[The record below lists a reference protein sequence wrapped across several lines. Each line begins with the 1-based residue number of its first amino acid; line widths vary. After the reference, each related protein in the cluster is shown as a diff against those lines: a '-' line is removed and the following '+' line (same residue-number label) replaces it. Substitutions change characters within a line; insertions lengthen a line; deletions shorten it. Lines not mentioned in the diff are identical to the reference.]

1 MKVFKAYFKII
12 YRNLPTLFI
21 YIGIFFVFAILLT
34 MSNSNTTGTTFSE
47 TKENIMIVN
56 EDGDTP
62 LTKGLIEYLSSKSNV
77 IPAAK
82 TEEGIQDALFYEDAT
97 YIVKI
102 PKGFTDDFVGG
113 TNALPVGKMAA
124 GNSTSGVQMD
134 MAIEKYLSLFR
145 LYTEASD
152 IRTDDTAAL
161 TDTAAKVKTD
171 LGNETVVKWADGATP
186 VDSLSKTT
194 YFFIYMSYT
203 IVSIMILAV
212 STIMQ
217 VFNKRD
223 LKNRMQCSPEKASRI
238 NLELFLGNV
247 CLAVLVWLFLIVA
260 CLILTGSSLMNPK
273 VLLMIGNACV
283 FSFTALSLSFLL
295 GYLIRGPGAQHSVAN
310 VVALGSSFISGVFVP
325 QELLGATVKYVA
337 SFTPT
342 YWYVTAVRDI
352 SELSAY
358 TFADLKGIY
367 AGMLIQIGF
376 AAAFLVL
383 ALLLGRQKKRQTV

>member
-134 MAIEKYLSLFR
+134 ME
-145 LYTEASD
+145 
-152 IRTDDTAAL
+152 
-161 TDTAAKVKTD
+161 
-171 LGNETVVKWADGATP
+171 
-186 VDSLSKTT
+186 
-194 YFFIYMSYT
+194 
-203 IVSIMILAV
+203 
-212 STIMQ
+212 
-217 VFNKRD
+217 
-223 LKNRMQCSPEKASRI
+223 
-238 NLELFLGNV
+238 
-247 CLAVLVWLFLIVA
+247 
-260 CLILTGSSLMNPK
+260 
-273 VLLMIGNACV
+273 IGRAHV
-283 FSFTALSLSFLL
+283 
-295 GYLIRGPGAQHSVAN
+295 
-310 VVALGSSFISGVFVP
+310 
-325 QELLGATVKYVA
+325 
-337 SFTPT
+337 
-342 YWYVTAVRDI
+342 
-352 SELSAY
+352 
-358 TFADLKGIY
+358 
-367 AGMLIQIGF
+367 
-376 AAAFLVL
+376 
-383 ALLLGRQKKRQTV
+383 

>member
-21 YIGIFFVFAILLT
+21 YLGIFFVFAILLT
-34 MSNSNTTGTTFSE
+34 MSGSSSTSTSFSE
-47 TKENIMIVN
+47 EKENIMIIN
-56 EDGDTP
+56 DDGDTP
-62 LTKGLIEYLSSKSNV
+62 LTKGLIDYLSEKSNV

-82 TEEGIQDALFYEDAT
+82 TEEGIQDALFYEDAA

-102 PKGFTDDFVGG
+102 PQGFTADFVGG
-113 TNALPVGKMAA
+113 THALSVGKMAA

-145 LYTEASD
+145 IYVESAGIAKEDSAALS
-152 IRTDDTAAL
+152 DTAS
-161 TDTAAKVKTD
+161 KVKTD
-171 LGNETVVKWADGATP
+171 LGNETEVKWSEGAAP
-186 VDSLSKTT
+186 VDSISKTT

-203 IVSIMILAV
+203 IVSIMILSV

-223 LKNRMQCSPEKASRI
+223 LKNRMQCSPEKSSRI
-238 NLELFLGNV
+238 NLELFLGNI
-247 CLAVLVWLFLIVA
+247 CLAVLVWLFLIIA
-260 CLILTGSSLMNPK
+260 CLVLTGSSVMNPK

-283 FSFTALSLSFLL
+283 FTFTALSLSFLL

-342 YWYVTAVRDI
+342 YWYVTAIRDI

>member
-34 MSNSNTTGTTFSE
+34 MSSTDTTNTSFSE
-47 TKENIMIVN
+47 SKENIMIIN

-62 LTKGLIEYLSSKSNV
+62 LAKGLTDYLSSKSNV
-77 IPAAK
+77 IPAAA
-82 TEEGIQDALFYEDAT
+82 TEEGVQDALFFEDAT

-102 PKGFTDDFVGG
+102 PKEFTADFVGG
-113 TNALPVGKMAA
+113 THALSVGKMTA
-124 GNSTSGVQMD
+124 GNSTAGVQMD
-134 MAIEKYLSLFR
+134 MAIEKYLSLYR
-145 LYTEASD
+145 LYVESTGITKE
-152 IRTDDTAAL
+152 DTAAL
-161 TDTAAKVKTD
+161 SDTAAKVKAD
-171 LGNETVVKWADGATP
+171 LANETQVKWADGAAP
-186 VDSLSKTT
+186 VDSIGKTT

-223 LKNRMQCSPEKASRI
+223 LKNRMLCSPEKASRV
-238 NLELFLGNV
+238 NLELFLGNI
-247 CLAVLVWLFLIVA
+247 CLAVLVWLFLIIA
-260 CLILTGSSLMNPK
+260 CLILTGSSLANPK
-273 VLLMIGNACV
+273 VLLMIANACV

-342 YWYVTAVRDI
+342 YWYVTGIRDI
-352 SELSAY
+352 SELSAF
-358 TFADLKGIY
+358 TFSDLKGIY

>member
-1 MKVFKAYFKII
+1 MKVFNAYFKII

-34 MSNSNTTGTTFSE
+34 MSGSGTADTTFSE
-47 TKENIMIVN
+47 TKDNIMIIN

-62 LTKGLIEYLSSKSNV
+62 LTEGLIDYLSSKSNV
-77 IPAAK
+77 IPAAE
-82 TEEGIQDALFYEDAT
+82 TEEGIQDALFYEDAA

-102 PKGFTDDFVGG
+102 PKGFTADFVGG
-113 TNALPVGKMAA
+113 THALSVGKIAA
-124 GNSTSGVQMD
+124 GNSSSGVQMD

-145 LYTEASD
+145 IYVESAG
-152 IRTDDTAAL
+152 IGKDDSAAL
-161 TDTAAKVKTD
+161 TDTASKVRTD
-171 LGNETVVKWADGATP
+171 LGNETIVKWADGTAP
-186 VDSLSKTT
+186 VDSISRTT

-203 IVSIMILAV
+203 IVSIMILSV

-247 CLAVLVWLFLIVA
+247 CLAILVWLFLIVA
-260 CLILTGSSLMNPK
+260 CLILTGSSLTNPK
-273 VLLMIGNACV
+273 VLLMIVNACV
-283 FSFTALSLSFLL
+283 FTFTALSLSFLL

-325 QELLGATVKYVA
+325 QELLGSTVKYVA

-342 YWYVTAVRDI
+342 YWYVTGVRDI
-352 SELSAY
+352 SELSSY

-383 ALLLGRQKKRQTV
+383 ALLLGRQRKRQTV